1 MADLRSRPAP
11 ASLIRWRAPFS
22 RKANSTHVRPNQMN
36 RPNGEPEK
44 AATAAKASGP
54 EAAAATQPSSRIA
67 PTLAAPMVTRN
78 RIDATMVMC
87 QRQISVKGDIGA
99 TCPLG

>member
-22 RKANSTHVRPNQMN
+22 RKANSTQVRPNQMN